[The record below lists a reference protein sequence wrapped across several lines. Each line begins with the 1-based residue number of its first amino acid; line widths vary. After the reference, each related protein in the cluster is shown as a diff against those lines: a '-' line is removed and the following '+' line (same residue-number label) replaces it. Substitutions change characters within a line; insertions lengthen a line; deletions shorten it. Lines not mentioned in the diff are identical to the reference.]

1 MKNFQISKTEL
12 LRRCREAVNHIECPT
27 LLCFDAPEHQAI
39 HAVPR
44 LIFQVS
50 GTASHRFGA
59 EVKVNVLES
68 PKLLYCSRFGF
79 LRSDYTTPGCSI
91 SFSYYPNYI
100 RAMHIDYDGVNQPPT
115 MRDVYYHSSNPLSE
129 AGMELLNC
137 IEMLHRYDKDEI
149 AGKLLA
155 PLFLLTLDELQGSES
170 SSVLYVRSL
179 WDEINS
185 FLQEHRTEVISRNTL
200 AKKFNIS
207 PGYVSNLSKKYMGM
221 SFSETK
227 LHYQLEHAENLLR
240 NTLLNI
246 DEIAYECG
254 FNSSNY
260 FIRCFKK
267 KHGQTPHVY
276 RYNAPFQK
284 DEME

>member
-1 MKNFQISKTEL
+1 MKNFQISQTEL
-12 LRRCREAVNHIECPT
+12 LRRCREAVNDLDCPA
-27 LLCFDAPEHQAI
+27 LLYFDAPEHQRI

-50 GTASHRFGA
+50 GSAVHSYGA
-59 EVKVNVLES
+59 EVKEHVIDS
-68 PKLLYCSRFGF
+68 PKLLYCSRFGY
-79 LRSDYTTPGCSI
+79 LRTDYLTPGCSI

-115 MRDVYYHSSNPLSE
+115 VRDVYYHSSNPLSE

-137 IEMLHRYDKDEI
+137 IDILHRYDKDEI

-170 SSVLYVRSL
+170 SSVLNVRSL
-179 WDEINS
+179 WNEINC
-185 FLQEHRTEVISRNTL
+185 FLQEHRTEVISRKML
-200 AKKFNIS
+200 AKIFRIS
-207 PGYVSNLSKKYMGM
+207 PGYVSNLSKRYMGM
-221 SFSETK
+221 SLSETK

-246 DEIAYECG
+246 DEIAAECG
-254 FNSSNY
+254 FSSSNY
-260 FIRCFKK
+260 FIRRFKK
-267 KHGQTPHVY
+267 VYGQTPHVY
-276 RYNAPFQK
+276 RYNAPLKK

>member
-12 LRRCREAVNHIECPT
+12 LRRCKEAVNDLDCPA
-27 LLCFDAPEHQAI
+27 LLYFDAPEHQII

-50 GTASHRFGA
+50 GSAIHSSGA
-59 EVKVNVLES
+59 EVKVNVIDS
-68 PKLLYCSRFGF
+68 PRLLYCSRFGY
-79 LRSDYTTPGCSI
+79 LHTDYLTPGCSI

-115 MRDVYYHSSNPLSE
+115 VRDVYYHSSNPLSK

-137 IEMLHRYDKDEI
+137 IETLHRHDKDEI

-155 PLFLLTLDELQGSES
+155 SLFLLTLEELQDSES
-170 SSVLYVRSL
+170 SSVLNIRSL
-179 WDEINS
+179 WNEINC
-185 FLQEHRTEVISRNTL
+185 FLQEHRTEVISRNML
-200 AKKFNIS
+200 AKIFRIS

-246 DEIAYECG
+246 DEIASECG
-254 FNSSNY
+254 FSSSNY
-260 FIRCFKK
+260 FIRRFKK
-267 KHGQTPHVY
+267 VYGQTPHVY
-276 RYNAPFQK
+276 RYNAPQK
-284 DEME
+284 LNETE

>member
-12 LRRCREAVNHIECPT
+12 LRRCTEVKNELDCPA

-115 MRDVYYHSSNPLSE
+115 MRDVYYHSSKPLSE

-170 SSVLYVRSL
+170 SSVLHVRSL
-179 WDEINS
+179 WNEINC

>member
-12 LRRCREAVNHIECPT
+12 LRRCREAVNHIECPA

>member
-12 LRRCREAVNHIECPT
+12 LRRCTEVKNELDCPA
-27 LLCFDAPEHQAI
+27 LLYFDAPEHQII

-50 GTASHRFGA
+50 GTARHSFGA
-59 EVKVNVLES
+59 EVKMDVVDS
-68 PKLLYCSRFGF
+68 PKLLYCSRFGY
-79 LRSDYTTPGCSI
+79 LRSDYSTPGCSI

-170 SSVLYVRSL
+170 SSVLHVRSL
-179 WDEINS
+179 WNEINS
-185 FLQEHRTEVISRNTL
+185 FLQEHRTEVVSRKQL
-200 AKKFNIS
+200 AKKFHIS
-207 PGYVSNLSKKYMGM
+207 PGYVSNLSKRYMGM

-246 DEIAYECG
+246 DEIASECG

-267 KHGQTPHVY
+267 VYGQTPHVY
-276 RYNAPFQK
+276 RYNAPLK
-284 DEME
+284 KNETE